1 MPTFS
6 LPQPVPP
13 PKKSETSSDP
23 ADTPTGARPTSYD
36 DAFRGRE
43 AHSKFADPC
52 AQAREESMKCLDR
65 HSYDKPKCT
74 EFFQAYRDCK
84 KEWLNQR
91 REDRRAGKN
100 VA

>member
-1 MPTFS
+1 MSSPAAAAPPPS
-6 LPQPVPP
+6 APPVPTGQ
-13 PKKSETSSDP
+13 KP
-23 ADTPTGARPTSYD
+23 ASYT

-43 AHSKFADPC
+43 AHTKFADPC
-52 AQAREESMKCLDR
+52 AVAREESMKCLDR
-65 HSYDKPKCT
+65 HAYDKPKCN

-91 REDRRAGKN
+91 REDRRAGKD